1 MSICKTQALVLKK
14 FDFGETSLIVRFFS
28 QDFGKINCLFKGI
41 RKDPKKFA
49 SSLELFSLNEVIF
62 YKSNK
67 NELNLASQCDLLDS
81 FAPLRSG
88 LNKMNSAT
96 AIISLIDSLMQAE
109 EINTQI
115 FSLLKESLVCLGK
128 EQDWEKLLFIFQIKL
143 LALSGF
149 QPRIDSCVICSN
161 HIEYTQ
167 RAYFSAAKGGLSC
180 QKCLP
185 AVKTFR
191 SVYRGTVAS
200 LNFIQKNNLDEA
212 LRLGL
217 NNIIRKEIS
226 SLLGTF
232 FAYHL
237 ERQPKSLAYA

>member
-1 MSICKTQALVLKK
+1 MSICKTQAFVLKK

-28 QDFGKINCLFKGI
+28 KDFGKINCLFKGI
-41 RKDPKKFA
+41 RSDAKKFA
-49 SSLELFSLNEVIF
+49 STLELFSLNDVIF

-67 NELNLASQCDLLDS
+67 NELNVASQCDLLDS
-81 FAPLRSG
+81 FANLRFG
-88 LNKMNSAT
+88 LNKLNTAT
-96 AIISLIDSLMQAE
+96 SLISLIDGLMQPHEAN
-109 EINTQI
+109 IPI
-115 FSLLKESLVCLGK
+115 FSLLKESLAALK
-128 EQDWEKLLFIFQIKL
+128 QEQDCEKLLLIFQIKL
-143 LALSGF
+143 LSLSGF
-149 QPRIDSCVICSN
+149 EPRIDSCVICSN

-167 RAYFSAAKGGLSC
+167 RAYFSSAKGGLLC

-185 AVKTFR
+185 AIKTSR

-200 LNFIQKNNLDEA
+200 LNFIQKNNLAEA

-226 SLLGTF
+226 SLLATF

-237 ERQPKSLAYA
+237 EQQPKSLAYA